1 MGLVV
6 NLLISFLVL
15 LVIVLGI
22 LLHRALKIIVRL
34 KCSLDIADV
43 ANSLLLEK
51 YAKLIKECDE
61 LITKF
66 NNSK

>member
-6 NLLISFLVL
+6 NLLISVLVL
-15 LVIVLGI
+15 LVIVLAI

-34 KCSLDIADV
+34 KYSLDIADV

-51 YAKLIKECDE
+51 YTKLIKECDE

-66 NNSK
+66 NDSK

>member
-6 NLLISFLVL
+6 NLLISVLVL

-34 KCSLDIADV
+34 KYSLDIADV

-51 YAKLIKECDE
+51 YTKLIKECDE

-66 NNSK
+66 NDNK

>member
-6 NLLISFLVL
+6 NLLISVLIL

-34 KCSLDIADV
+34 KYSLDIADV

-51 YAKLIKECDE
+51 YAKLIKESDE

-66 NNSK
+66 NDSK

>member
-6 NLLISFLVL
+6 NLLISVLVL

-34 KCSLDIADV
+34 KYSLDIADV

-51 YAKLIKECDE
+51 YTKLIKECEE

-66 NNSK
+66 NDNK

>member
-6 NLLISFLVL
+6 NLLISVLVL
-15 LVIVLGI
+15 LVIVLGV
-22 LLHRALKIIVRL
+22 LLYRALKIIIRL
-34 KCSLDIADV
+34 KCSLNIADA

-51 YAKLIKECDE
+51 CARLIKECDE

-66 NNSK
+66 NDSK